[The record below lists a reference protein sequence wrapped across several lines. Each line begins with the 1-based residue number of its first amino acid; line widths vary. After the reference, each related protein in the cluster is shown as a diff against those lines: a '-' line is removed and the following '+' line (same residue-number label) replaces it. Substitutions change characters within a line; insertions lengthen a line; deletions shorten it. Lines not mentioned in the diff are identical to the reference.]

1 MTDTLSAREA
11 LAAPR
16 RNGHA
21 PVLVAVG
28 AADGLHSIRTAHAI
42 AARDASPLVVLS
54 VVEPPPVYAFES
66 NRALLVPWVIERE
79 LDERRTTVQARL
91 RSVGLAPIPR
101 SEPSVDVRY
110 GSAAETIAAAA
121 RDLHARLVVMGIG
134 PRAPRQRLLA
144 AGTPWEV
151 CRHAGLPVLAVG
163 DDARELA
170 RVAVVAI
177 DFSPES
183 VHAACAA
190 LPLVA
195 DGADVY
201 LVHAWT
207 RLDPVFP
214 SAELARLNDAYAAS
228 LPEQFDRVRDA
239 LGRHLAVTLHTLAL
253 EGPPAELV
261 LSVARAK
268 GADLVVAGTHGRGMV
283 ERWLLGSTS
292 SALLRGAATS
302 VLLVPPP
309 PATERFHLLRHLR
322 GTSDVREPEQWD
334 TELRQFVQRNQER
347 RTRLEI
353 DDPAFGAQVQE
364 SGLSLVGA
372 TYDPRARRVEL
383 MFGGHGSGD
392 AHFTRT
398 MGRVKRVAVST
409 GPRHVESAL
418 FIENDGGGT
427 LLTFLEQPAAAP
439 SADT

>member
-1 MTDTLSAREA
+1 MMDTPHAREE
-11 LAAPR
+11 LAAAR

-28 AADGLHSIRTAHAI
+28 RAEGLHTIRTAHAI

-66 NRALLVPWVIERE
+66 NRALLVPWVIEQQLE
-79 LDERRTTVQARL
+79 ERRASVHARL
-91 RSVGLAPIPR
+91 RSVGLAPISR

-110 GSAAETIAAAA
+110 GGAAETIATAA
-121 RDLHARLVVMGIG
+121 RDLRARLIVMGIG

-144 AGTPWEV
+144 AGTPWEA
-151 CRHAGLPVLAVG
+151 CRLAGIPVLAVG

-183 VHAACAA
+183 VHAASAA
-190 LPLVA
+190 LPLLA

-214 SAELARLNDAYAAS
+214 SAELVRLNDSYAAS
-228 LPEQFDRVRDA
+228 LPEQFERVRDA
-239 LGRHLAVTLHTLAL
+239 LGRHLAVKLHTLAL

-292 SALLRGAATS
+292 SALLRGAASS

-309 PATERFHLLRHLR
+309 PATARFHLLRHLR
-322 GTSDVREPEQWD
+322 GTSAVREPEQWD
-334 TELRQFVQRNQER
+334 GELRQFVQRNQDR

-364 SGLSLVGA
+364 SGLALVGA
-372 TYDPRARRVEL
+372 TYDPRAHRVEL
-383 MFGGHGSGD
+383 MFGGRGSGD
-392 AHFTRT
+392 PHFTRT
-398 MGRVKRVAVST
+398 LGHVRSLAVST
-409 GPRHVESAL
+409 GPRHVDSAL
-418 FIENDGGGT
+418 FIENEGGGT
-427 LLTFLEQPAAAP
+427 LLTFLEQPAAAS
-439 SADT
+439 SADA